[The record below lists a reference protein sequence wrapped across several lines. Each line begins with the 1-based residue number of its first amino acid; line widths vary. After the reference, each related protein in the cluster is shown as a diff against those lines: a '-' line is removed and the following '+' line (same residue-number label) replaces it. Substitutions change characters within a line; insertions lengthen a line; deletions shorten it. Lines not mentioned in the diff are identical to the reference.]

1 MYSLDVLRV
10 CTEVGGV
17 VDFVLEEDTGD
28 FVWCESRRFICIYA
42 AIKEIIL
49 QRSRRDGEL
58 EVPSCFHI
66 RISDSMAPEF
76 DCLSGHCIFG
86 GGFFVFAVEGLEEAV
101 SPEYC

>member
-1 MYSLDVLRV
+1 
-10 CTEVGGV
+10 
-17 VDFVLEEDTGD
+17 
-28 FVWCESRRFICIYA
+28 
-42 AIKEIIL
+42 
-49 QRSRRDGEL
+49 L